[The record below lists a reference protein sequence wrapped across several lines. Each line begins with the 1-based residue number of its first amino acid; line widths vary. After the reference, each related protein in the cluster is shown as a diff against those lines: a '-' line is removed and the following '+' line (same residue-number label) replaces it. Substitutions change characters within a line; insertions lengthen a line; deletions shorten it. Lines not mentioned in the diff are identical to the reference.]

1 MRYAYPCSIV
11 IDEEELKE
19 TGREGYVVS
28 FPDVYGANTGGY
40 SWDEAVEMADDCL
53 GLALGFY
60 FDKGEDIP
68 TPSPPAE
75 GQVVIPVPP
84 LVAAKLTVY
93 TAMREQGMTT
103 RALAEKLGLTEEAVG
118 KLLDPAYRTHFSQV
132 EKALRAVGR
141 SLVVEDA
148 PVAKPALAP
157 VAS

>member
-1 MRYAYPCSIV
+1 MKYAYPCNIDL
-11 IDEEELKE
+11 DEEELGE
-19 TGREGYVVS
+19 SGREAYVVN
-28 FPDVYGANTGGY
+28 FPDLPEAITGGW
-40 SWDEAVEMADDCL
+40 SWDEAVEMAEDVL
-53 GLALGFY
+53 GLCLAHYCTHLGQ
-60 FDKGEDIP
+60 IP